1 MKTLR
6 RWDGYEFRSGIVK
19 RIMGYCASLFLHGTT
34 SCVSRCLVLALVICL
49 PACVDRARPEGQTG
63 PGFGLLGSIGSV
75 ITSGRPAGGNGQT
88 IDVGQSFDRRV
99 GYTDLGSGP
108 STITDRV
115 LVSDDGRKVSLTFVN
130 TDLQEFVRIVF
141 DEILK
146 ENVVVDAGLKGH
158 VTIRTS
164 EPVSTT
170 AALGLVRNVLQVHGA
185 SMAKSANGYRI
196 SAQNGVVDGRRNP
209 GAIRVVPLKYLQ
221 AEQARSAL
229 QSFMGNGTEVIAN
242 AAGRFLVLSGGE
254 GEIENL
260 LQMIETLD
268 IDQMQGMAFAL
279 VPLKEASAANV
290 SGELAQMFGQGNV
303 GAFRALPIQR
313 MNAVLLMSRTASL
326 VTRAQDWIDRLDQ
339 AGTDT
344 RKVHVYPV
352 QNRRANEIADVLNGM
367 LGTRAGSRQPRPE
380 GSTTTPALT
389 PVSMQSG
396 AGEPPVQGSLPGM
409 APEAFPQGSTSDE
422 QETHPDGAD
431 AAALREAV
439 QIKADTATNSL
450 VVIAKPEDYRL
461 VEAAIRRLD
470 VLPTQVLIEA
480 TIVEVALNDTLK
492 HGVRWFFQ
500 YGNHGVS
507 LADGSDAKSDDL
519 PGFNYTFKVGSG
531 KLVLNALESITDIEV
546 ISSPAL
552 TVLDNQT
559 ANLKVG
565 DQVPVATRSARSVVN
580 PDAPVVND
588 IEMKD
593 TGIIL
598 SVTPRVNSSGLV
610 MLDISQEAS
619 DVVQTETSAIDSPT
633 IRQRKINSSIAA
645 QSGSEIVLGG
655 LISTRRT
662 KGKSGVPILKD
673 IPLLGTAFTS
683 NAVTEQG
690 RTELL
695 IIIRPTVIGSRLD
708 VHNITQEIK
717 ARMRG
722 VSGALYGRS

>member
-1 MKTLR
+1 MGTLR
-6 RWDGYEFRSGIVK
+6 RQDECESDVRSGVSE
-19 RIMGYCASLFLHGTT
+19 RLPRFCRGSSLRWGCAYEQYCLG
-34 SCVSRCLVLALVICL
+34 LALAL
-49 PACVDRARPEGQTG
+49 SLSACVDKTGSEAQTG
-63 PGFGLLGSIGSV
+63 PGFGLLGSVGSF
-75 ITSGRPAGGNGQT
+75 ITSGRPAGGDGQA
-88 IDVGQSFDRRV
+88 IDVGQSVDRRV
-99 GYTDLGSGP
+99 AYTDLGSTP
-108 STITDRV
+108 QANAERV
-115 LVSDDGRKVSLTFVN
+115 LVSDNGRKVSFAFVD
-130 TDLQEFVRIVF
+130 TELQEFVRIFF
-141 DEILK
+141 DEVLK
-146 ENVVVDAGLKGH
+146 ENVVVDSGLKGR
-158 VTIRTS
+158 VTVRTS
-164 EPVSTT
+164 EPVTT
-170 AALGLVRNVLQVHGA
+170 GAALGLVRNVLQVHGA
-185 SMAKSANGYRI
+185 SMVKGASGYQI
-196 SAQNGVVDGRRNP
+196 SARSGGVDGRRDP
-209 GAIRVVPLKYLQ
+209 GAIRVVPLKFLQ

-229 QSFMGNGTEVIAN
+229 QPFMGNGADVLAN
-242 AAGRFLVLSGGE
+242 AAGRFLLLSGGQ
-254 GEIENL
+254 GEVESL
-260 LQMIETLD
+260 VQMIETLD
-268 IDQMQGMAFAL
+268 TDQMQGMAFAL
-279 VPLKEASAANV
+279 VPLKEASASAV
-290 SGELAQMFGQGNV
+290 SGELAQMFGQGN
-303 GAFRALPIQR
+303 AQALRALPIQR

-352 QNRRANEIADVLNGM
+352 QNRRANEIAEVLNGM
-367 LGTRAGSRQPRPE
+367 LGIQAGSRQPRPE
-380 GSTTTPALT
+380 GSATTPALT
-389 PVSMQSG
+389 PVSMQS
-396 AGEPPVQGSLPGM
+396 AAEARAPSSLPEA
-409 APEAFPQGSTSDE
+409 APELLLEGGGGNGSEASST
-422 QETHPDGAD
+422 GAD
-431 AAALREAV
+431 MTELREAV

-480 TIVEVALNDTLK
+480 TIVEVSLNDTLK

-507 LADGSDAKSDDL
+507 LDDGSRKSNDL

-531 KLVLNALESITDIEV
+531 KVVLNALESITDIEV

-619 DVVQTETSAIDSPT
+619 DVVQNETSAIDSPT
-633 IRQRKINSSIAA
+633 IRQRKINSSVAA

-673 IPLLGTAFTS
+673 IPLLGTAFT
-683 NAVTEQG
+683 NDAVNDRG

-717 ARMRG
+717 ARMQG
-722 VSGALYGRS
+722 VSGALYGRL